1 MERLKRTRTYL
12 PLRKSRKDIRKA
24 SENIQNID
32 LEPIYPEAWRPSH
45 DVADKI
51 DSPEGY
57 NWRFKVP
64 QDRKIDFHD
73 ENLGPC
79 QFSSGKDFGDF
90 LVWRKDGIPSYELAV
105 VVDDIAMEIT
115 EVVRGED
122 LLISTARQILI
133 YEALGA
139 ESPQFFHAPLV
150 VDSSGDR
157 LAKTYKS
164 MSLRELKKAGYSPED
179 LRKSEAWWSG
189 IEDSFES

>member
-1 MERLKRTRTYL
+1 
-12 PLRKSRKDIRKA
+12 
-24 SENIQNID
+24 
-32 LEPIYPEAWRPSH
+32 
-45 DVADKI
+45 
-51 DSPEGY
+51 
-57 NWRFKVP
+57 
-64 QDRKIDFHD
+64 
-73 ENLGPC
+73 
-79 QFSSGKDFGDF
+79 
-90 LVWRKDGIPSYELAV
+90 
-105 VVDDIAMEIT
+105 MEIT
-115 EVVRGED
+115 EVVRGVD

-164 MSLRELKKAGYSPED
+164 MSLRELKKAGYSPDD